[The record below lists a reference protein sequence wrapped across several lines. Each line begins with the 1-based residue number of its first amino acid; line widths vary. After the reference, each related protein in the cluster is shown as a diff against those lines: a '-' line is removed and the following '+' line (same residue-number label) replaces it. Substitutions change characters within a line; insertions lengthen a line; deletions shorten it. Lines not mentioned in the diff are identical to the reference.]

1 MEYPTKYIMS
11 MQLRCLPNN
20 LQLNYPL
27 GKYNNNKNSHY

>member
-1 MEYPTKYIMS
+1 MEYPIKYIMS

-27 GKYNNNKNSHY
+27 DKYNYNKNSHY